1 MRVYKN
7 ISSNAPALGLR
18 IKNLYKTFTSMC
30 SKNRVEA
37 IKSLTVEIEPN
48 ELMSIL
54 GHNGAGKTTF
64 INIMTGIIAPDE
76 NEDMEIVINNTAID
90 NIDQIR
96 KYIGVCPQFDILWK
110 EMTAE
115 QHLRMFGKLKGI
127 PKDKLEGRID
137 EVLHFVSL
145 LS

>member
-1 MRVYKN
+1 
-7 ISSNAPALGLR
+7 
-18 IKNLYKTFTSMC
+18 MC